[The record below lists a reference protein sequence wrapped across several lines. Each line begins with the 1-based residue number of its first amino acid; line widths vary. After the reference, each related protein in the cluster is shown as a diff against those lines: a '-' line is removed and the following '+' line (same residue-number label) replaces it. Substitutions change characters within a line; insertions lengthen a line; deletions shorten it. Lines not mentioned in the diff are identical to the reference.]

1 VGVDARGVTK
11 GISIW
16 LSGAG
21 ALSSAGERKRIR
33 FGADAGLAKS
43 EISHPA
49 RETLVRPTRIPE
61 GLTSISMAAE
71 CPASEW

>member
-1 VGVDARGVTK
+1 LGVNARGVTK

-16 LSGAG
+16 LSGDS
-21 ALSSAGERKRIR
+21 ALSFSGERKRNL

-49 RETLVRPTRIPE
+49 RETLVRPTRMPE
-61 GLTSISMAAE
+61 GLTSISMLADCA
-71 CPASEW
+71 ASEW